1 MKKIGVLA
9 IQGAVDEHIQMIESA
24 GALAFKVKH
33 STDLARLDGLVLPGG
48 ESTTMRKIMKR
59 YDLMEP
65 VKAFA
70 KEGKAIFGTC
80 AGLVLL
86 SKEIEGGEESLG
98 LIEAT
103 AIRNGFGRQKESF
116 EAELNVK
123 AFGEPAF
130 EAIFIRAPYLI
141 EPSNEV
147 AVLATVENR
156 IVAAKQ
162 ANILVTAFHPELTN
176 DNRWMNYFLEKMV

>member
-9 IQGAVDEHIQMIESA
+9 LQGSVDEHIQMIESV
-24 GALAFKVKH
+24 GALPFKVKR
-33 STDLARLDGLVLPGG
+33 SSDLDGLDGLVLPGG

-65 VKAFA
+65 IRAFS

-98 LIEAT
+98 LIDAT

-116 EAELNVK
+116 EAALNIET
-123 AFGEPAF
+123 FGATPF
-130 EAIFIRAPYLI
+130 EAVFIRAPYLI
-141 EPSNEV
+141 EPSDEV
-147 AVLATVENR
+147 TVLATIDEK
-156 IVAAKQ
+156 IVAAQQ

-176 DNRWMNYFLEKMV
+176 DNRWMRYFLEKMV

>member
-33 STDLARLDGLVLPGG
+33 SNDLAGLDGLVLPGG

-70 KEGKAIFGTC
+70 SKGKAIFGTC
-80 AGLVLL
+80 AGLVLC
-86 SKEIEGGEESLG
+86 
-98 LIEAT
+98 
-103 AIRNGFGRQKESF
+103 QKKLKV
-116 EAELNVK
+116 AK
-123 AFGEPAF
+123 
-130 EAIFIRAPYLI
+130 RA
-141 EPSNEV
+141 
-147 AVLATVENR
+147 
-156 IVAAKQ
+156 
-162 ANILVTAFHPELTN
+162 
-176 DNRWMNYFLEKMV
+176 

>member
-33 STDLARLDGLVLPGG
+33 SNDLAGLDGLVLPGG

-70 KEGKAIFGTC
+70 LCYCQKKLKVAKKAYYLFTAC
-80 AGLVLL
+80 AAV
-86 SKEIEGGEESLG
+86 I
-98 LIEAT
+98 
-103 AIRNGFGRQKESF
+103 
-116 EAELNVK
+116 NVK
-123 AFGEPAF
+123 
-130 EAIFIRAPYLI
+130 L
-141 EPSNEV
+141 
-147 AVLATVENR
+147 
-156 IVAAKQ
+156 
-162 ANILVTAFHPELTN
+162 
-176 DNRWMNYFLEKMV
+176 

>member
-33 STDLARLDGLVLPGG
+33 SSDLDGLDGLVLPGG

-65 VKAFA
+65 IRAFA
-70 KEGKAIFGTC
+70 SEGKAIFGTC

-103 AIRNGFGRQKESF
+103 AIRNGFGRQKES
-116 EAELNVK
+116 
-123 AFGEPAF
+123 F

>member
-9 IQGAVDEHIQMIESA
+9 LQGAVDEHIQMIESA

-33 STDLARLDGLVLPGG
+33 SNDLDGLDGLVLPGG

-98 LIEAT
+98 LIDAT
-103 AIRNGFGRQKESF
+103 VVRNGFGRQKESF
-116 EAELNVK
+116 EAELTVEV
-123 AFGEPAF
+123 FDDSPF
-130 EAIFIRAPYLI
+130 EAVFIRAPYLI
-141 EPSNEV
+141 EPSDEV
-147 AVLATVENR
+147 SVLATVENR

-176 DNRWMNYFLEKMV
+176 DNRLMKYFLEKMV